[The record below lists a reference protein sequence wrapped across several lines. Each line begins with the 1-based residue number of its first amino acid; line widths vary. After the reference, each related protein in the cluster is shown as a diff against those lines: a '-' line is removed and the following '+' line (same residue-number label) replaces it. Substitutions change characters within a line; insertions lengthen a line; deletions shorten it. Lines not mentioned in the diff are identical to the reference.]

1 MTFSGFVLNHFRKY
15 IVQLSK
21 IDGIKIDSIERV
33 FYDSC
38 KKTLEYLK
46 FKFPQSKKKVSDMS
60 LAEKIG
66 SVGKKI
72 EAESDLIKGGKIQL
86 DFSKL
91 ALLRSSIKRMIN

>member
-1 MTFSGFVLNHFRKY
+1 
-15 IVQLSK
+15 
-21 IDGIKIDSIERV
+21 
-33 FYDSC
+33 
-38 KKTLEYLK
+38 
-46 FKFPQSKKKVSDMS
+46 MS